1 MVKARNKSG
10 SFVNVLRIMLD
21 VVKIAKVLTK
31 IIYPGQMTV
40 VYLLLQL
47 LL

>member
-1 MVKARNKSG
+1 MAV
-10 SFVNVLRIMLD
+10 FCMYCMLD
-21 VVKIAKVLTK
+21 AIIVAQVWTK
-31 IIYPGQMTV
+31 IMYPGQMTV